1 MSGIENKVVV
11 ITGASSGIGE
21 ATARHL
27 ARRGARLI
35 LAARGADRLSSLER
49 EIQAEGGEATALS
62 ADVTRPED
70 VQHLVNEAVERHGT
84 LDVMINNAGIMP
96 VSLLD
101 DLRVDDWNAMVDVH
115 IRGLLNGIAAALPV
129 FRKQG
134 EGHFINTASTAGLKV
149 VPTMAVYAA
158 MKAAVRA
165 ISEGLRLGAGPDLR
179 VTVVSP
185 GFTATDFAAG
195 ITNDQVREQLS
206 TTRDQLAMP
215 PAAVASAMAYAIE
228 QDRGV
233 DVNELVIRP
242 TAQA

>member
-1 MSGIENKVVV
+1 MK
-11 ITGASSGIGE
+11 
-21 ATARHL
+21 RP
-27 ARRGARLI
+27 RF
-35 LAARGADRLSSLER
+35 
-49 EIQAEGGEATALS
+49 S
-62 ADVTRPED
+62 ADVTQPED
-70 VQHLVNEAVERHGT
+70 VQHLVSEATERHGT

-96 VSLLD
+96 VSPLD

-115 IRGLLNGIAAALPV
+115 IKGLLNGIAAALPV

-134 EGHFINTASTAGLKV
+134 DGHFINTASTAGLKV

-158 MKAAVRA
+158 TKAAVRT
-165 ISEGLRLGAGPDLR
+165 ISEGLRLEAGPDLR
-179 VTVVSP
+179 VTVVNP
-185 GFTATDFAAG
+185 GFTATDFASG
-195 ITNDQVREQLS
+195 IANDQVREQLS

-228 QDRGV
+228 QDREV